1 MCAAKDGKVIGA
13 LNLPVA
19 GLMSLKDCESLSA
32 EIEDMET
39 VLKGMCGED
48 FSLLMLVV
56 FSLPVLPGLTLTD
69 KGMIDGLTQTF
80 VDMF

>member
-1 MCAAKDGKVIGA
+1 MCASKDGKIIGA
-13 LNLPVA
+13 LDLPVA
-19 GLMSLKDCESLSA
+19 GLMSLKDCGSLSV
-32 EIEDMET
+32 EIENMENI
-39 VLKGMCGED
+39 LKDMCGEK
-48 FSLLMLVV
+48 FYLLMLVV